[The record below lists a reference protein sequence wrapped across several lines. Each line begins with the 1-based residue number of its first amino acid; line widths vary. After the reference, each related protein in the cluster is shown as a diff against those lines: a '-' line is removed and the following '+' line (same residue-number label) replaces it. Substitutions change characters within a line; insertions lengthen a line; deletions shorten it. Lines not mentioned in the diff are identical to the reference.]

1 LRGACNDLSRLVPV
15 RVISQPVPG
24 KSETG
29 GGGGDFP
36 LALPTFNTARIDRE
50 VSTTIRPKG
59 SQDKRGLVGKSRQD
73 GCAGVEG
80 GARIKELAGSP
91 PQLGPAHGA
100 IRDDGNK
107 TAGVLELR

>member
-1 LRGACNDLSRLVPV
+1 MRGACNDVSRLVPV

-36 LALPTFNTARIDRE
+36 LALPTFNTVRIDRE
-50 VSTTIRPKG
+50 VSTTIRVTG
-59 SQDKRGLVGKSRQD
+59 SQDKLGLVGKSRQD
-73 GCAGVEG
+73 WRAGVEG
-80 GARIKELAGSP
+80 GARIEKLACAP
-91 PQLGPAHGA
+91 PQFGAAQGA

-107 TAGVLELR
+107 AAGVLELR